1 MNPKSSMISMNIN
14 NIILIILII
23 ILISLSIFFYQN
35 YQERMQQAS
44 QENKETQEFLKEKI
58 RKLENNMNVSQKD
71 VEKYDNNFSNIGNS
85 DIIIPNLAT
94 NNLINK
100 NPQSLNA
107 LDRIYNPL
115 RYPYK
120 SDYFYDQN
128 WYPNLNLP
136 SQVVGCGS
144 RRQPCLGGTQVPIY
158 NPPTPIDISDNNIA
172 PVYISTRGPLGEPQQ
187 VGILYKIFGNEN
199 DTLPLYGR
207 KKYPNDS
214 KYEYYT
220 LLGNYASKVPIV
232 IQNKNVELGT
242 NDVVFIKGRGEP
254 YRVTIYESDFPQYIP
269 YL

>member
-1 MNPKSSMISMNIN
+1 MNNKNSNISMNTN
-14 NIILIILII
+14 NIILLVLII
-23 ILISLSIFFYQN
+23 ILIFMSLFFYQN
-35 YQERMQQAS
+35 YQERMQQVS
-44 QENKETQEFLKEKI
+44 LENKETQNFLKEKI
-58 RKLENNMNVSQKD
+58 QKLEKNINESQKQ
-71 VEKYDNNFSNIGNS
+71 VEKYDNNINNT
-85 DIIIPNLAT
+85 DVIIPNLAT

-100 NPQSLNA
+100 NPQTLNA

-172 PVYISTRGPLGEPQQ
+172 PVYISTRGPLGQPQQ

-207 KKYPNDS
+207 KKYPNDT

-220 LLGNYASKVPIV
+220 LLGNYSTKVPIV
-232 IQNKNVELGT
+232 IQNRNVELGT

>member
-1 MNPKSSMISMNIN
+1 MNTN
-14 NIILIILII
+14 NIILLVLII
-23 ILISLSIFFYQN
+23 ILIFICLFFYQN
-35 YQERMQQAS
+35 YQERMNQVS
-44 QENKETQEFLKEKI
+44 LENKETQIFLKEKI
-58 RKLENNMNVSQKD
+58 KNLEKNMNNPQKQ
-71 VEKYDNNFSNIGNS
+71 VEKYDNNINNT
-85 DIIIPNLAT
+85 DVIIPNLAT

-128 WYPNLNLP
+128 WYPSLNLP

-172 PVYISTRGPLGEPQQ
+172 PVYISTRGPLGQPQQ

-207 KKYPNDS
+207 KKYPNDT

-220 LLGNYASKVPIV
+220 VLGNYASKVPIV
-232 IQNKNVELGT
+232 IQNRNVELGT

>member
-1 MNPKSSMISMNIN
+1 MNNKNSNINMNTN
-14 NIILIILII
+14 NIILLVLII
-23 ILISLSIFFYQN
+23 ILIFICLFFYQN
-35 YQERMQQAS
+35 YQERMNQVS
-44 QENKETQEFLKEKI
+44 LENKETQIFLKEKI
-58 RKLENNMNVSQKD
+58 KNLEKNMNDSKKQ
-71 VEKYDNNFSNIGNS
+71 VEKYDNNINNT
-85 DIIIPNLAT
+85 DVIIPNLAT

-136 SQVVGCGS
+136 SQVVVCGS

-172 PVYISTRGPLGEPQQ
+172 PVYISTRGPLGQPQQ

-207 KKYPNDS
+207 KKYPNDT

-220 LLGNYASKVPIV
+220 VLGNYSTKVPIV
-232 IQNKNVELGT
+232 IQNKNLELGT

>member
-1 MNPKSSMISMNIN
+1 MNNKNSNINMNTN
-14 NIILIILII
+14 NIILLVLII
-23 ILISLSIFFYQN
+23 ILIFICLFFYQN
-35 YQERMQQAS
+35 YQERMNQVS
-44 QENKETQEFLKEKI
+44 LENKETQIFLKEKI
-58 RKLENNMNVSQKD
+58 KNLEKNMNDSKKQ
-71 VEKYDNNFSNIGNS
+71 VEKYDNNINNT
-85 DIIIPNLAT
+85 DVIIPNLAT

-172 PVYISTRGPLGEPQQ
+172 PVYISTRGPLGQPQQ

-207 KKYPNDS
+207 KKYPNDT

-220 LLGNYASKVPIV
+220 VLGNYSTKVPIV
-232 IQNKNVELGT
+232 IQNKNLELGT